1 MAHFKYKAADAT
13 GKVREGDLE
22 APNEA
27 DVLSFLNREGLTPIS
42 VKPIAAPRVGFGLF
56 RGKGVTLEDK
66 IFLTKYLALMLKVG
80 TDLFKAVDILIRDFE
95 QPVLKEFLFEVKTNL
110 EKGSPFYVAFQN
122 HPEFFSSVTVN
133 LIKAAEESGNLERTL
148 NDLSNDFTKQAD
160 LQNRIRGALMYP
172 ILLII
177 GAGLV
182 MTLLVTFVIPKIA
195 SIFSQS
201 NFKIPFYSRIIL
213 GTGVFLG
220 TYMKFIA
227 PVFLAAAIA
236 GWWYFTKVKRGR
248 ELLFEIIGR
257 IPVVRDLLRRIA
269 LARFASTL
277 SSLLRAGIPLI
288 ESLEITSRAVGNEDF
303 RLALE
308 RIAKERIAR
317 GVSIGDAFRS
327 ERVFPNVVTNL
338 MSIGEKAGHLEEIL
352 TTLSDFYTSEIDS
365 ALKSLVSFIEP
376 VLLIGIGALVAAIA
390 LSVIVPIYQ
399 LVSQY

>member
-1 MAHFKYKAADAT
+1 
-13 GKVREGDLE
+13 
-22 APNEA
+22 
-27 DVLSFLNREGLTPIS
+27 
-42 VKPIAAPRVGFGLF
+42 
-56 RGKGVTLEDK
+56 
-66 IFLTKYLALMLKVG
+66 
-80 TDLFKAVDILIRDFE
+80 
-95 QPVLKEFLFEVKTNL
+95 
-110 EKGSPFYVAFQN
+110 
-122 HPEFFSSVTVN
+122 
-133 LIKAAEESGNLERTL
+133 
-148 NDLSNDFTKQAD
+148 
-160 LQNRIRGALMYP
+160 
-172 ILLII
+172 
-177 GAGLV
+177 
-182 MTLLVTFVIPKIA
+182 
-195 SIFSQS
+195 
-201 NFKIPFYSRIIL
+201 
-213 GTGVFLG
+213 
-220 TYMKFIA
+220 
-227 PVFLAAAIA
+227 
-236 GWWYFTKVKRGR
+236 
-248 ELLFEIIGR
+248 LFEIIGR